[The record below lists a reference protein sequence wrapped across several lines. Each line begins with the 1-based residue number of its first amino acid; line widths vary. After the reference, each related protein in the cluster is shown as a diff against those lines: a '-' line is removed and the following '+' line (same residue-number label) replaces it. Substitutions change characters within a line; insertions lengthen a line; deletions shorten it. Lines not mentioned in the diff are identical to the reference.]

1 MTPSFRPARISS
13 YGLAAALAC
22 AAISLQWLIYPII
35 GLRAPFLFVLLA
47 IAFAAFKAGIRPGL
61 LVLGVGAANA
71 ALQFPPVDSFA
82 VSLAADRLTILIY
95 GVVGLALAY
104 AGSRARAVHAHA
116 KSNEVVLG
124 ETRQQLQ
131 RQIADLEQLRDLDE
145 QCAALADLNE
155 QLACILNRLAE
166 MHGAHKGLLSLYD
179 TRTGQL
185 RVVASLAFSSSSL
198 KQLETVRGGEG
209 ACGIACV
216 ERRRVVVRDTEV
228 DPCFAPF
235 RDLARHENFRSVHS
249 TPLLNQAGE
258 ILGAISVQFPTEH
271 QPSEREIRLAD
282 LCARKASAHI
292 ERAQASAL
300 ARETDQ
306 RLRSVLDASAVPFTI
321 LTPVKDA
328 EGSIIDFAWSYLNA
342 AAARA
347 MGRSAQELM
356 GSEVST
362 ALPGTWDKPGLF
374 EHYFAVATRQEIRE
388 FDSYLEIAGANH
400 WFHVVAFPLGDA
412 VAVWFADVSDRKRH
426 ELELQSA
433 DRRKDEFLA
442 ILAHELRNPLAPIR
456 QAAVLAKKPSITES
470 QKQWCLDVIERQVQ
484 HMSLLLEDLL
494 DISRITRGVL
504 QLRRQPTALASI
516 IEAAVETARP
526 VIEGKRHTFAVEL
539 RDEATQLDVDPLR
552 MSQVVSNLL
561 TNAAKYTNNAG
572 VIRLSASLD
581 RSTLRISVADN
592 GIGIP
597 EEELV
602 SIFAMFSQVKA
613 AQDRSEG
620 GLGIGLALTKGLV
633 ELHGGTIEAHSSGPG
648 AGSVFTLTIPDVR
661 LIADAAKMTD
671 AEAVG
676 PRLSRNILLADDNR
690 DAAESL
696 AVLLRADGHRVA
708 VAHDGQSA
716 VSMFQQLD
724 PDVVLLDIGMPR
736 MSGYEVA
743 KSIRALPSH
752 SDALLIAIT
761 GWGQNSDR
769 ARSAAAGF
777 DHHMTKPVDY
787 SELTK
792 LLQPDTRRDRLTA
805 ST

>member
-1 MTPSFRPARISS
+1 MTPSFRLARISS
-13 YGLAAALAC
+13 YGLAAVLAG
-22 AAISLQWLIYPII
+22 AAIGLQWLIYPVV
-35 GLRAPFLFVLLA
+35 GARAPFLFVLLA
-47 IAFAAFKAGIRPGL
+47 IAFAAFRGGIRPAL
-61 LVLGVGAANA
+61 LVLGAGAANA
-71 ALQFPPVDSFA
+71 ALQFAPINSFA
-82 VSLAADRLTILIY
+82 VSLAADRLVILIY
-95 GVVGLALAY
+95 SVVGLVLAY
-104 AGSRARAVHAHA
+104 AGSEARAVYASA
-116 KSNEVVLG
+116 KSNELMLG

-131 RQIADLEQLRDLDE
+131 RQVADLEQLRELDE
-145 QCAALADLNE
+145 LCAALPDLGG

-166 MHGAHKGLLSLYD
+166 MHGTRKGLVSLYD
-179 TRTGQL
+179 TDTGQL
-185 RVVASLAFSSSSL
+185 RIAASLGFSSSSL
-198 KQLETVRGGEG
+198 ERLQTVRGGEG
-209 ACGIACV
+209 ACGIACL
-216 ERRRVVVRDTEV
+216 ERRRVIVRDTEI

-235 RDLARHENFRSVHS
+235 RDLARNENFRSVHS

-258 ILGAISVQFPTEH
+258 ILGAISVHFATEY

-282 LCARKASAHI
+282 LCARKASAQI
-292 ERAQASAL
+292 ERAQASTL

-328 EGSIIDFAWSYLNA
+328 EGSIIDFAWSYMNA
-342 AAARA
+342 AAAKA
-347 MGRSAQELM
+347 MGHSAQELI
-356 GSEVST
+356 GSEVSK

-374 EHYFAVATRQEIRE
+374 EHYLAVATGQEVRE
-388 FDSYLEIAGANH
+388 FDSYVEIAGVNH

-504 QLRRQPTALASI
+504 QLRKQPTTLASI
-516 IEAAVETARP
+516 VEAAVETSRP
-526 VIEGKRHTFAVEL
+526 VIESKRHTFTVEL
-539 RDEATQLDVDPLR
+539 QDGATQLDVDPLR
-552 MSQVVSNLL
+552 MSQVIANLL
-561 TNAAKYTNNAG
+561 TNAAKYTNNGG

-581 RSTLRISVADN
+581 RSTLCISVADD

-597 EEELV
+597 QDELV
-602 SIFAMFSQVKA
+602 SIFTMFSQVKS

-633 ELHGGTIEAHSSGPG
+633 ELHGGEIEARSAGPG
-648 AGSVFTLTIPDVR
+648 AGSVFTLAIPNVR
-661 LIADAAKMTD
+661 LVADGVKMTD
-671 AEAVG
+671 AEEVA
-676 PRLSRNILLADDNR
+676 PRLSRNILLADDNQ

-708 VAHDGQSA
+708 VAHDGESA
-716 VSMFQQLD
+716 VSMFQRLD
-724 PDVVLLDIGMPR
+724 SDVVLLDIGMPR

-743 KSIRALPSH
+743 KSIRASPTSNNV
-752 SDALLIAIT
+752 LLIAIT
-761 GWGQNSDR
+761 GWGQSSDR

-777 DHHMTKPVDY
+777 DHHMTKPVDF

-792 LLQPDTRRDRLTA
+792 LLQPNAHRDRLTA
-805 ST
+805 S